1 MKSVATKKRHFTV
14 ALAGNPNCGKTSVFN
29 ALTGAKAHVGNYP
42 GVTVEKRSARVAT
55 DDLDIEYVDLPGVY
69 SLSAITLDESAAR
82 NFILHEEPDL
92 VINIIDTGNLERNLL
107 LTTQLMEMGVR
118 ILLVLNMWDE
128 AEKQGLLVNMEEL
141 SRRLRSPI
149 VKTVGHRGIGVKQ
162 LRTTVSKILTS
173 LESHYSSPISY
184 GAVIDR
190 EIETVA
196 KSVASTSCNTL
207 PPRWYAVNLLENSV
221 VLEEFADLA
230 LVEKAGI
237 LSQVARSK
245 QRIEQAL
252 DRNSE
257 TAIGDGRHEYIR
269 RTINAAIKQGS
280 GDRMAFS
287 NRLDNILTHRFFGYL
302 IFLLFMW
309 LIFQTTF
316 VLGKYPA
323 NWIDKGITAFSGLV
337 AAILPAGFLTDLL
350 TQGVIGG
357 VGSVLVFMPNI
368 MILFLGIAVLED
380 SGYMARAAF
389 IMDRLMRGLG
399 LHGKA
404 FIPMLMGF
412 GCNVPAIMA
421 TRTLESQRDRI
432 LTILLIPFYV
442 LFSTTVS
449 LRIVRQRLLRRKR
462 RQCDLCALPIRC
474 SGRRCRRLAVAQNPV
489 YGSRYSLY
497 HRISPLSPPHV
508 PRRIVTHVGTGQGLS
523 AQDGGCDSDR
533 LRCSLVSGRLPESG
547 SLLAR
552 L

>member
-1 MKSVATKKRHFTV
+1 MKEVAAKKRRFTV

-42 GVTVEKRSARVAT
+42 GVTVEKRSARVLA

-92 VINIIDTGNLERNLL
+92 VINIIDAGNLERNLL

-128 AEKQGLLVNMEEL
+128 AEKQGLLVNEEEL

-149 VKTVGHRGIGVKQ
+149 VKTVGHRGIGMKQ
-162 LRTTVSKILTS
+162 LRATVSKMLLTS
-173 LESHYSSPISY
+173 QESHYSSPISY

-196 KSVASTSCNTL
+196 KSVAATSCNTL

-230 LVEKAGI
+230 LVKKAGI
-237 LSQVARSK
+237 MLQVAKSR

-252 DRNSE
+252 DQRPE
-257 TAIGDGRHEYIR
+257 MAIGDGRHEYIR

-287 NRLDNILTHRFFGYL
+287 NRIDNILTHRIFGYP
-302 IFLLFMW
+302 IFLFFMW

-323 NWIDKGITAFSGLV
+323 NWIDRGITAFSGLV

-421 TRTLESQRDRI
+421 TPTRPYPDHFTHSLH
-432 LTILLIPFYV
+432 V
-442 LFSTTVS
+442 LFGTTVG
-449 LRIVRQRLLRRKR
+449 LCVVRQRLLRRKR
-462 RQCDLCALPIRC
+462 RQCDLCALPA
-474 SGRRCRRLAVAQNPV
+474 RRLGRGSSRLAIAQNLV
-489 YGSRYSLY
+489 YGSRYSFY
-497 HRISPLSPPHV
+497 HRISTLSPPYV
-508 PRRIVTHVGTGQGLS
+508 PRRTVAYVGTRQGLF
-523 AQDGGCDSDR
+523 AQDGGRNSDR
-533 LRCSLVSGRLPESG
+533 LGCALVYGCLPESG
-547 SLLAR
+547 SVLAR